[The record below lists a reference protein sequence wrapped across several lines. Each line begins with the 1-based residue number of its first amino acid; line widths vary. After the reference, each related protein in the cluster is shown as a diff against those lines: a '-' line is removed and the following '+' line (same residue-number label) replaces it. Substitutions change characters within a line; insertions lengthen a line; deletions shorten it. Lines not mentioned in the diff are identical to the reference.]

1 MRTLVA
7 MTISLAAFAAA
18 AAPAQSVRTGVEAWQ
33 RGDPAAAVAVWR
45 PLAEKGDADAAFN
58 LGQAYRL
65 GRGVPTNLAAA
76 QIWLLRAAG
85 KDHLDAQ
92 VTLGLLL
99 FESGDRDG
107 GLRWLKAGAERGD
120 ARALLIYGTALFNG
134 DGVTRDPV
142 LAYAYVSRA
151 AAKGLT
157 AAKVTLT
164 EMDRLIPVA
173 QRRKGVALALRKAK
187 AATPAPRPAAPP
199 KAPLASKTATGG
211 WRIQLGA
218 FSKRASAEALFTRLS
233 QRPQLAGRQ
242 MVLVPVG
249 DMVRLQVGP
258 FPTRTAAAAACAAL
272 SKSGQG
278 CFPVAAK

>member
-1 MRTLVA
+1 MRNLIALTIVA
-7 MTISLAAFAAA
+7 AIAATAAS
-18 AAPAQSVRTGVEAWQ
+18 AQSVKTGVEAWQ
-33 RGDPAAAVAVWR
+33 RGDPAAAVALWR

-76 QIWLLRAAG
+76 QTWLLRAAG

-99 FESGDRDG
+99 FEAGDRAG
-107 GLRWLKAGAERGD
+107 GLRWLRAGAERGD
-120 ARALLIYGTALFNG
+120 ARSLLIYGTALFNG
-134 DGVTRDPV
+134 DGVKRDPV

-151 AAKGLT
+151 AAKGL
-157 AAKVTLT
+157 APAKATLA

-173 QRRKGVALALRKAK
+173 QRKKGVALALRKAK
-187 AATPAPRPAAPP
+187 VAPPAVRPSAPVKATKGSTPAI
-199 KAPLASKTATGG
+199 GG

-218 FSKRASAEALFTRLS
+218 FSKRSSAETLFARLS
-233 QRPQLAGRQ
+233 QRPQLAGKQ

-249 DMVRLQVGP
+249 AIVRLQVGP
-258 FPTRTAAAAACAAL
+258 YPSRAAAAAACAAI
-272 SKSGQG
+272 SKSGQA
-278 CFPVAAK
+278 CFPVTAR